1 MSAAPHPWS
10 IRRRESRGVARLIN
24 PFAGDLV
31 YASSLLVISSPPQ
44 VAPSRRNTLT
54 DGVNIAL
61 VLSYQRDL
69 QIGGPVFRLVKRAAV
84 NILTP
89 IEQHVVVD
97 GDQVVVDISVF
108 VEQSVYVR

>member
-1 MSAAPHPWS
+1 MASSFSCACTETGLSKPVIPRKPSTVSAAPHPWS

-31 YASSLLVISSPPQ
+31 CASSLLVISSPPQ
-44 VAPSRRNTLT
+44 VAPSRRNTST

-69 QIGGPVFRLVKRAAV
+69 QIGGPRSEEHTSELQSPYDLV
-84 NILTP
+84 
-89 IEQHVVVD
+89 
-97 GDQVVVDISVF
+97 
-108 VEQSVYVR
+108 

>member
-1 MSAAPHPWS
+1 MSAGAL
-10 IRRRESRGVARLIN
+10 IRRRESRGVSRPIN
-24 PFAGDLV
+24 LFAAHSV
-31 YASSLLVISSPPQ
+31 RASLLLVISSPPQ
-44 VAPSRRNTLT
+44 VAPSRRNTST
-54 DGVNIAL
+54 DDVNIAL

-97 GDQVVVDISVF
+97 VDQVVVDISVF
-108 VEQSVYVR
+108 VEQSSYVN